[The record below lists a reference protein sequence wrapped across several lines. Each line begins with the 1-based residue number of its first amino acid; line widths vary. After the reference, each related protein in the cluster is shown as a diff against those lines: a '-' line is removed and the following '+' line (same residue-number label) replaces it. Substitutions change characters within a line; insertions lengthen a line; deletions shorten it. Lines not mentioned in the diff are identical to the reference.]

1 MTEKKNKTSKAQLD
15 ASNRWNEKNKARKY
29 YLAKRSMARS
39 YCRIATKEDIEALI
53 EFANEQIQERFN

>member
-1 MTEKKNKTSKAQLD
+1 MKTTKIQRE
-15 ASNRWNEKNKARKY
+15 ASNRWNEKNKERKY

-39 YCRIATKEDIEALI
+39 YCRVATKEDLEVLI

>member
-1 MTEKKNKTSKAQLD
+1 MTMKTTKVQRD

-39 YCRIATKEDIEALI
+39 YCRVATKKDLETLI
-53 EFANEQIQERFN
+53 AFANEKLAERFPE

>member
-1 MTEKKNKTSKAQLD
+1 MTEKKLKTSDAQIK

-39 YCRIATKEDIEALI
+39 YCRVATKEDLTALI
-53 EFANEQIQERFN
+53 EFANEQMQERFN

>member
-1 MTEKKNKTSKAQLD
+1 MKTTKAQRD
-15 ASNRWNEKNKARKY
+15 ASNRWNERNKERKY

>member
-1 MTEKKNKTSKAQLD
+1 MTEKKKTSKAQLD

-39 YCRIATKEDIEALI
+39 YCRVATKEDLEALI
-53 EFANEQIQERFN
+53 SFANEKLAERFPK